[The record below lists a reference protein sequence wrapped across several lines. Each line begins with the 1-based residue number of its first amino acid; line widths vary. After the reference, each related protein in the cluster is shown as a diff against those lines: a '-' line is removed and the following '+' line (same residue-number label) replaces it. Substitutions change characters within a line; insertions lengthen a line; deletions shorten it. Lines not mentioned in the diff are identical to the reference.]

1 MSDTP
6 STPTTASIFTST
18 WKTELNKRIEAFSSA
33 IGVDESK
40 AREILGELGVKDDEQ
55 SLTIVDSDEFLPF
68 GDLRQKFVEEHKVTQ
83 IARLRMGMPHLRART
98 TIEEVKETTNG
109 DDLALVLAKL
119 ADSNRPIA
127 KWTDG
132 ELLARLDEEEDEVIK
147 ALASRTK
154 GRPCIVFNPKD
165 GSLNVPISLTL
176 IRTAKKQA
184 TSRVYQH
191 DGEAVT
197 VRPVGEFPRKSIDE
211 SPFYPGVPLVNGY
224 CSKSDTNWLDVDFVA
239 RVLVRV
245 YVLHIDTGKIGVQN
259 MKTLRDA
266 ALRGEGHFRKEYS
279 KTALIYDELAEKD
292 ALPKLKVNPNSS
304 AYRDQLKVDTGFGE

>member
-6 STPTTASIFTST
+6 STSTPT

-98 TIEEVKETTNG
+98 TIEEVKETNG
-109 DDLALVLAKL
+109 GDLALVLAKL
-119 ADSNRPIA
+119 SDSNRPIA

-132 ELLARLDEEEDEVIK
+132 ELLACLDEEEDEVIK

-165 GSLNVPISLTL
+165 GLVNVPISLTL

-197 VRPVGEFPRKSIDE
+197 VRPVGEFPRKPIDE

-245 YVLHIDTGKIGVQN
+245 YVLHIDTGKISVQN

-266 ALRGEGHFRKEYS
+266 ALKGEGHFRKEYS

-292 ALPKLKVNPNSS
+292 ALPKLKVNPDSS
-304 AYRDQLKVDTGFGE
+304 AYRDQLKIDTGFCK